1 MFHRQRRFTFECLE
15 SRQVLSAASIPVDLT
30 GEVAGEVDV
39 PVEITDG
46 DDVRAVELEINYD
59 TELLDTDADSIVAGA
74 AWGSDTVQVVASVDD
89 EAGTIVASVFGAS
102 ELELDSGSI
111 LDITFTIS
119 SDAVVD
125 DSTVID
131 LAEAVINEG
140 EISVDPEPE
149 PGDDSTDGLVTFI
162 AADQNDATISGVV
175 YADANQNDECDDS
188 EGIAGVKVVLTN
200 EDTGEEQE
208 VYTDAD
214 GAYEFMDLAAGSYTI
229 SEEQPAAFV
238 DGGTNEISATLTS
251 SEALA
256 DQDFQEGGLKA
267 QYISN
272 RLLTT
277 LVLPEGSDAWDE
289 AIEQIV
295 EDAGSESSTEETSA
309 SQVPN
314 DDGDSEET
322 SADTAEV
329 SLALAA
335 ETAQPSEQVAVAVEV
350 EDAQDIEQVEIEI
363 SYDPALL
370 DVETDDIQLG
380 SLWSDSDAEIA
391 VTIDTEAGL
400 IQVTISAS
408 EALSSA
414 SGSLLDIDFFVDS
427 DAASGESSEIEL
439 AGITINDGQITA
451 NLDSDLSTGLIT
463 VDD

>member
-15 SRQVLSAASIPVDLT
+15 SRQVLSAVSIPVDLT
-30 GEVAGEVDV
+30 GEVGGEVAV
-39 PVEITDG
+39 PVEIADG

-74 AWGSDTVQVVASVDD
+74 AWGSDTVQVVVSVDD
-89 EAGTIVASVFGAS
+89 EAGTIVASVFGAAG
-102 ELELDSGSI
+102 LELDSGSI

-131 LAEAVINEG
+131 LAEAVLNEG
-140 EISVDPEPE
+140 EITVDPEPQT
-149 PGDDSTDGLVTFI
+149 GDDSTDGLVTFI
-162 AADQNDATISGVV
+162 ATEQNDATISGTV
-175 YADANQNDECDDS
+175 YADVNQNDTCDDS
-188 EGIAGVKVVLTN
+188 EGIAGVKIVLTN

-208 VYTDAD
+208 TYTDAD
-214 GAYEFMDLAAGSYTI
+214 GAYEFTDLAAGSYTI
-229 SEEQPAAFV
+229 SEQQPAAFV
-238 DGGTNEISATLTS
+238 DGGTNDISVTLES
-251 SEALA
+251 SEALSG
-256 DQDFQEGGLKA
+256 QDFQEGGLKPA
-267 QYISN
+267 YISN

-277 LVLPEGSDAWDE
+277 LVLPEGSDAWND

-295 EDAGSESSTEETSA
+295 EDAGSESDSEETSA
-309 SQVPN
+309 SQVPTE
-314 DDGDSEET
+314 DGDSEET

-350 EDAQDIEQVEIEI
+350 EDAQGVEQVEIEI

-370 DVETDDIQLG
+370 GVETDDIQLG

-414 SGSLLDIDFFVDS
+414 RGSLLDIDFTVNS
-427 DAASGESSEIEL
+427 DATSGDSAEIEL
-439 AGITINDGQITA
+439 AGITINDGEITA
-451 NLDSDLSTGLIT
+451 NLDSDLATGLIT